1 MKAGYSEAYAK
12 TQATKILEN
21 HSVKAYVDN
30 QLSILKKDNIARADE
45 VLQIFTAILRQ
56 EMSEEV
62 TQLNPLTGEFV
73 TIEKKPSIAEVIK
86 AGTELMKRYPT
97 SIELKK
103 LNLEIEKLKSQVGG
117 DDNQDDKIATF
128 LNMIKE
134 EVANES
140 N

>member
-1 MKAGYSEAYAK
+1 M
-12 TQATKILEN
+12 
-21 HSVKAYVDN
+21 
-30 QLSILKKDNIARADE
+30 
-45 VLQIFTAILRQ
+45 LQTFTSILRQ

-117 DDNQDDKIATF
+117 NDNQDDKIATF

-140 N
+140 D